1 MTRETLIDVLEKIAL
16 LLELKGE
23 NPFKIRAY
31 RTGAEVVQS
40 HPGDIV
46 GMARENQLEGIK
58 GIGDALRD
66 KLVFLATDGKTPWRN
81 SPPGSPKT
89 AIPL

>member
-1 MTRETLIDVLEKIAL
+1 MNKDEIIGVFENIAR

-31 RTGAEVVQS
+31 RTGAEIVES
-40 HPGDIV
+40 FAGDI
-46 GMARENQLEGIK
+46 MQLAAEEKLEGIK

-66 KLVFLATDGKTPWRN
+66 AFDTRK
-81 SPPGSPKT
+81 S
-89 AIPL
+89 